1 MSKYHHKA
9 RDKGKKKAI
18 SPVIATVILIAITL
32 IAAVAIGGFVFGLF
46 GSFTSSAQVSVT
58 GADIT
63 TSAVSSTFTTNTY
76 TCMPAG
82 TSSSTLKN
90 YTVLS
95 NTGTSSALVTSVSIK
110 VNGTNIPLTAASSA
124 PCSVPAGGIL
134 YLAVIQIRSASVP
147 SGSVSSGTEY
157 LLTVTLS
164 NGGQVPYQGQFQ

>member
-9 RDKGKKKAI
+9 RNKGKKRAI

-63 TSAVSSTFTTNTY
+63 ANAVASGNQNTY
-76 TCMPAG
+76 YCRT
-82 TSSSTLKN
+82 TTTSTLSN
-90 YTVLS
+90 YAVLS
-95 NTGTSSALVTSVSIK
+95 NTGTSSASVTSVSIK
-110 VNGTNIPLTAASSA
+110 VNGVNMPLTGLNATGA
-124 PCSVPAGGIL
+124 CSVLAGKSL
-134 YLAVIQIRSASVP
+134 YLYQISISN
-147 SGSVSSGTEY
+147 SNGSVSSGTGY

-164 NGGQVPYQGQFQ
+164 NGGQVPYQGTFQ

>member
-9 RDKGKKKAI
+9 RNKGKKKAI

-63 TSAVSSTFTTNTY
+63 YKAVGTNSTSFPSVYTCTTN
-76 TCMPAG
+76 
-82 TSSSTLKN
+82 STAKLGN
-90 YTVLS
+90 YAVLS
-95 NTGTSSALVTSVSIK
+95 NTGTSSASVTSVSIK
-110 VNGTNIPLTAASSA
+110 VNGVNIPLTTTTS
-124 PCSVPAGGIL
+124 CSVPAGGTL
-134 YLAVIQIRSASVP
+134 YLANITITAAAP
-147 SGSVSSGTEY
+147 VSSGTGY